1 VLYTLSYITCFHV
14 LILYLNLYVLL
25 RVAGAGGLASLCGAT
40 IGLVSGNTEVSA
52 HWIVIAAAWSW
63 FPLFVAG
70 MVRLLRAPLSFGS
83 IALFSLSAR
92 TDLHCKSSAA
102 GNSLNWQRKILLT

>member
-1 VLYTLSYITCFHV
+1 MCYCEL
-14 LILYLNLYVLL
+14 
-25 RVAGAGGLASLCGAT
+25 AGAGGLASLCGAT

-83 IALFSLSAR
+83 IALFSLSAALIC
-92 TDLHCKSSAA
+92 TANPAQPVIHSAFVCA
-102 GNSLNWQRKILLT
+102 LFLLPLLYGGG